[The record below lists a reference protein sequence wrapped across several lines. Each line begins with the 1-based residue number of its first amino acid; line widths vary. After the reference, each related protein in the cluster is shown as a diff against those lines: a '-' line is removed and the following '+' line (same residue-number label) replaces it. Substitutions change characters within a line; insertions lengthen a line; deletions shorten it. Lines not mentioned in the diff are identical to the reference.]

1 MRCREVTFISVID
14 STTTQQTLQG
24 NR

>member
-1 MRCREVTFISVID
+1 MRCRDIMFINVIG

>member
-1 MRCREVTFISVID
+1 MRCRDITFINVIG